1 MTPDCKR
8 QSLKPGPD
16 RARGEKDNWIARLPD
31 REVWPGQS
39 VLFSACAGLMQIT
52 GLQGEM
58 CQWTWQFRAS
68 RVFRTFTSGG
78 ESCTPRHSV
87 P

>member
-52 GLQGEM
+52 GPSGRWVSLAKPSR
-58 CQWTWQFRAS
+58 TRA
-68 RVFRTFTSGG
+68 
-78 ESCTPRHSV
+78 P
-87 P
+87 